1 MHGLAPYFLGGLVAV
16 TLTNWF
22 VTIPG
27 SDPAPGAFTARAQ
40 AASLTIPERSHKGD
54 RLAPPA
60 ASERKVVVSAI
71 EVVGARRTS
80 IVYRDRDGH
89 VLFRSDPLRHVTLAV
104 KNAVLPQVTIRDD
117 QNTRVAPQITRVA
130 PQNIH
135 VAPRNN
141 RVAPVSDP
149 DAASDPGPLAP
160 GCDSAVSPLAAPLLA
175 RKPSRCLASLDGLAE
190 RAAL

>member
-22 VTIPG
+22 ATIPG
-27 SDPAPGAFTARAQ
+27 SDPTPGAFAAHAQ
-40 AASLTIPERSHKGD
+40 AGLLTTPERSHKGD

-60 ASERKVVVSAI
+60 ASGRKVVVSAV

-89 VLFRSDPLRHVTLAV
+89 VLFRNDPLRHVTLAV

-117 QNTRVAPQITRVA
+117 QNTRVAPQKTHVA
-130 PQNIH
+130 PQNTP
-135 VAPRNN
+135 VAPIS
-141 RVAPVSDP
+141 AP

-175 RKPSRCLASLDGLAE
+175 RKPSRCLASLDGSPR

>member
-27 SDPAPGAFTARAQ
+27 SDPAPGAFAARAQ
-40 AASLTIPERSHKGD
+40 AALLTTSERPHKGD
-54 RLAPPA
+54 RLAPPV
-60 ASERKVVVSAI
+60 ASGRKVVVSAI

-89 VLFRSDPLRHVTLAV
+89 VLFRSDPLRRVTLAV
-104 KNAVLPQVTIRDD
+104 KNAVLPQATIRDD
-117 QNTRVAPQITRVA
+117 QNTRVAPQNTHA
-130 PQNIH
+130 
-135 VAPRNN
+135 APRNTHA
-141 RVAPVSDP
+141 APVSDP
-149 DAASDPGPLAP
+149 NAASDPGPLAP

-175 RKPSRCLASLDGLAE
+175 RKPSRCLASVDGLVK

>member
-1 MHGLAPYFLGGLVAV
+1 MHGMAPYFLGGLVAV

-22 VTIPG
+22 ATIPG
-27 SDPAPGAFTARAQ
+27 SDPAPGAFAARAH
-40 AASLTIPERSHKGD
+40 AAWLTTPERSHKGD

-60 ASERKVVVSAI
+60 ASGRKVVVSVI

-80 IVYRDRDGH
+80 VVYRDRDGH
-89 VLFRSDPLRHVTLAV
+89 VLFRSDPLRHVTVAV
-104 KNAVLPQVTIRDD
+104 KNAVLPQVTIHED
-117 QNTRVAPQITRVA
+117 QNTRAAPQKTPVA
-130 PQNIH
+130 PQNSH
-135 VAPRNN
+135 
-141 RVAPVSDP
+141 VAPVSDP

-175 RKPSRCLASLDGLAE
+175 RKPSRCLASLDGVAK

>member
-16 TLTNWF
+16 TLTNGF
-22 VTIPG
+22 ATIPG
-27 SDPAPGAFTARAQ
+27 SDPAPAGFAAHAQ
-40 AASLTIPERSHKGD
+40 AGLLTTPERSHKGD

-60 ASERKVVVSAI
+60 ASARKVVVSVV
-71 EVVGARRTS
+71 ELVGARRTS

-104 KNAVLPQVTIRDD
+104 KNALLPQVTIRDD
-117 QNTRVAPQITRVA
+117 QNTRVAPQNPRVA
-130 PQNIH
+130 PQN
-135 VAPRNN
+135 VAPIS
-141 RVAPVSDP
+141 AP

-175 RKPSRCLASLDGLAE
+175 RKASRCLASLDGLAN

>member
-27 SDPAPGAFTARAQ
+27 SDPVPRASAARAE
-40 AASLTIPERSHKGD
+40 AALLTIPDRTHKGD
-54 RLAPPA
+54 RLASRAGPA
-60 ASERKVVVSAI
+60 RKVVVSAI
-71 EVVGARRTS
+71 EVVGGRRAA

-89 VLFRSDPLRHVTLAV
+89 VLFRSDPLSHVTLAV
-104 KNAVLPQVTIRDD
+104 KNAVLPAVTIRDV
-117 QNTRVAPQITRVA
+117 QNPHVA
-130 PQNIH
+130 PQNLH
-135 VAPRNN
+135 
-141 RVAPVSDP
+141 VAPVSDP
-149 DAASDPGPLAP
+149 SDPGPLAP

-175 RKPSRCLASLDGLAE
+175 RKPSRCVASLDGLAQ

>member
-22 VTIPG
+22 ATIPG
-27 SDPAPGAFTARAQ
+27 SDPAPGAFAAHAQ
-40 AASLTIPERSHKGD
+40 AGLLTTPERSHKGD

-60 ASERKVVVSAI
+60 ASGRKVVVSAV

-104 KNAVLPQVTIRDD
+104 KNALLPQVTIRDD
-117 QNTRVAPQITRVA
+117 QNTRVAPQNPRVA
-130 PQNIH
+130 PQN
-135 VAPRNN
+135 VAPIS
-141 RVAPVSDP
+141 AP

-175 RKPSRCLASLDGLAE
+175 RKASRCLASLDGLAN

>member
-22 VTIPG
+22 ATIPG
-27 SDPAPGAFTARAQ
+27 SDPAPGAFAAHAQ
-40 AASLTIPERSHKGD
+40 AGLLTTPERSHKGD

-60 ASERKVVVSAI
+60 VSGRKVVVSAV

-80 IVYRDRDGH
+80 IVYRDRDGR

-104 KNAVLPQVTIRDD
+104 KNALLPQVTIRDD
-117 QNTRVAPQITRVA
+117 QNTRVAPQNPRVA
-130 PQNIH
+130 PQN
-135 VAPRNN
+135 VAPIS
-141 RVAPVSDP
+141 AP

-175 RKPSRCLASLDGLAE
+175 RKASRCLASLDGLAN

>member
-27 SDPAPGAFTARAQ
+27 NDPAPDVFTARAQ
-40 AASLTIPERSHKGD
+40 AASPTIPERSHKGD
-54 RLAPPA
+54 RLAPPT
-60 ASERKVVVSAI
+60 ASGRKVVVSAI

-117 QNTRVAPQITRVA
+117 QNTRVAPQS
-130 PQNIH
+130 IH
-135 VAPRNN
+135 VAPRNT

-175 RKPSRCLASLDGLAE
+175 RKPSRCLASLDGLGQ

>member
-22 VTIPG
+22 ATIPG
-27 SDPAPGAFTARAQ
+27 SDPTPGAFAAHAQ
-40 AASLTIPERSHKGD
+40 AGLLTTPERSHKGD

-60 ASERKVVVSAI
+60 ASGRKVVVSAV

-89 VLFRSDPLRHVTLAV
+89 VLFRNDPLRHVTLAV

-117 QNTRVAPQITRVA
+117 QNTRVAPQNPHVA
-130 PQNIH
+130 PQNPH
-135 VAPRNN
+135 VAPS
-141 RVAPVSDP
+141 AAP

-175 RKPSRCLASLDGLAE
+175 RKPSRCLASLDGLPK

>member
-27 SDPAPGAFTARAQ
+27 SEPAPGVFTARAQ
-40 AASLTIPERSHKGD
+40 AASPTTPERSHKGD
-54 RLAPPA
+54 RLAPPT
-60 ASERKVVVSAI
+60 ASGRKVVVSAI

-80 IVYRDRDGH
+80 IVYRDRDGY

-117 QNTRVAPQITRVA
+117 QNTRVAPQ
-130 PQNIH
+130 NIH
-135 VAPRNN
+135 VAPRNT

-175 RKPSRCLASLDGLAE
+175 RKPSRCLASLDGLAQW
-190 RAAL
+190 AAL

>member
-22 VTIPG
+22 ATIPG
-27 SDPAPGAFTARAQ
+27 SDPTPGAFTPHAQ
-40 AASLTIPERSHKGD
+40 AGLLTTPERSHKGD

-60 ASERKVVVSAI
+60 VSGRKVVVSAV

-117 QNTRVAPQITRVA
+117 QNTRVAPQNPHVA
-130 PQNIH
+130 PQNPH
-135 VAPRNN
+135 VAPS
-141 RVAPVSDP
+141 AAP

-175 RKPSRCLASLDGLAE
+175 RKPSRCLASLDGLPK

>member
-27 SDPAPGAFTARAQ
+27 SEPAPGVFTARAQ
-40 AASLTIPERSHKGD
+40 AASPTTPERSHKGD
-54 RLAPPA
+54 RLAPPT
-60 ASERKVVVSAI
+60 ASGRKVVVSAI

-117 QNTRVAPQITRVA
+117 QNTRVAPQ
-130 PQNIH
+130 NIH
-135 VAPRNN
+135 VAPRNT
-141 RVAPVSDP
+141 RVAPVSEP
-149 DAASDPGPLAP
+149 DAASDPGPLTP

-175 RKPSRCLASLDGLAE
+175 RKPSRCLASLDGLAQ

>member
-22 VTIPG
+22 ATIPG
-27 SDPAPGAFTARAQ
+27 SDPTPGAFAAHAQ
-40 AASLTIPERSHKGD
+40 AGLLTTPERSHKGD

-60 ASERKVVVSAI
+60 ASGRKVVVSAV

-89 VLFRSDPLRHVTLAV
+89 VLFRNDPLRHVTLAV

-117 QNTRVAPQITRVA
+117 QNTRVAPQKTHVA
-130 PQNIH
+130 PQNTH
-135 VAPRNN
+135 VAPIS
-141 RVAPVSDP
+141 AP

-175 RKPSRCLASLDGLAE
+175 RKPSRCLASLDGSPR

>member
-22 VTIPG
+22 ATIPG
-27 SDPAPGAFTARAQ
+27 SDPTPGAFAAHAQ
-40 AASLTIPERSHKGD
+40 AGLLTTPERSHKGD

-60 ASERKVVVSAI
+60 ASGRKVVVSAV

-89 VLFRSDPLRHVTLAV
+89 VLFRNDPLRHVTLAV

-117 QNTRVAPQITRVA
+117 QNTRVAPQKT
-130 PQNIH
+130 H
-135 VAPRNN
+135 VAPIS
-141 RVAPVSDP
+141 AP

-175 RKPSRCLASLDGLAE
+175 RKPSRCLASLDGSPR

>member
-22 VTIPG
+22 ATIPG
-27 SDPAPGAFTARAQ
+27 SDPAPGAFAAHAQ
-40 AASLTIPERSHKGD
+40 AGLLTTPERSHKGD

-60 ASERKVVVSAI
+60 ASGRKVVVSAV

-80 IVYRDRDGH
+80 IVYRDRDGR

-104 KNAVLPQVTIRDD
+104 KNALLPQVTIRDD
-117 QNTRVAPQITRVA
+117 QNTRVAPQNPRVA
-130 PQNIH
+130 PQN
-135 VAPRNN
+135 VAPIS
-141 RVAPVSDP
+141 AP

-175 RKPSRCLASLDGLAE
+175 RKASRCLASLDGLAN

>member
-1 MHGLAPYFLGGLVAV
+1 MQGLAPYFLGGLVAV

-27 SDPAPGAFTARAQ
+27 SDPAPGAFAAHAQ
-40 AASLTIPERSHKGD
+40 AGLLTTPERSHKGD

-60 ASERKVVVSAI
+60 ASGRKVVVSAV

-117 QNTRVAPQITRVA
+117 QNTHVA
-130 PQNIH
+130 PQNPH
-135 VAPRNN
+135 VAPS
-141 RVAPVSDP
+141 AAP

-175 RKPSRCLASLDGLAE
+175 RKASRCLASLDGLAN

>member
-22 VTIPG
+22 ATIPG
-27 SDPAPGAFTARAQ
+27 SDPAPGAFAAHAQ
-40 AASLTIPERSHKGD
+40 AGLLTTPERSHKGD

-60 ASERKVVVSAI
+60 ASGRKVVVSAV
-71 EVVGARRTS
+71 EVVGAHRTS

-117 QNTRVAPQITRVA
+117 QNTRVAPQNVA
-130 PQNIH
+130 PIS
-135 VAPRNN
+135 A
-141 RVAPVSDP
+141 P

-175 RKPSRCLASLDGLAE
+175 RKASRCLASLDGLAN

>member
-22 VTIPG
+22 ATIPG
-27 SDPAPGAFTARAQ
+27 SDPTPGAFAAHAQ
-40 AASLTIPERSHKGD
+40 AGLLTTPERSHKGD

-60 ASERKVVVSAI
+60 ASGRKVVVSAV

-117 QNTRVAPQITRVA
+117 QNTRVAPQKTHVA
-130 PQNIH
+130 PQNTH
-135 VAPRNN
+135 VAPIS
-141 RVAPVSDP
+141 AP

-175 RKPSRCLASLDGLAE
+175 RKPSRCLASLDGSPR